1 MRTKS
6 YNDIEKQ
13 VNRMLNYMLDCL
25 GYGYNNPHSDKY
37 NIVASCRLKYI
48 RKIQRTYI
56 SNINKAEGFSDGM
69 YQVYK
74 SASKQYLRKVYAGY

>member
-13 VNRMLNYMLDCL
+13 VNRMLNYMLYCL

-48 RKIQRTYI
+48 RKIQRAYI
-56 SNINKAEGFSDGM
+56 SNINKSEGLYPDM
-69 YQVYK
+69 YHVYK
-74 SASKQYLRKVYAGY
+74 SESKQYPRKVYAGY